1 LHSSTKNKEENA
13 WMNDVCRDE
22 VRCAIQDFL
31 AMAPNDRGALR
42 RRISLTPEQ
51 TKISRFNDLMEQHG
65 LSHKTDHVFGKK
77 RL

>member
-1 LHSSTKNKEENA
+1 MHFRKMHFSKGTNVA
-13 WMNDVCRDE
+13 AAAPE

-51 TKISRFNDLMEQHG
+51 TKLSRFNDLMEQHG